1 MRALTVIPEKSGSLE
16 IRDIPDAVASPNELL
31 VEGIAFGVCATDRE
45 IASGHF
51 GAAPPGEDRLVL
63 GHESLGRVLTAPAGS
78 DFAAGDLVVGIVRR
92 PDPVPC
98 GACARGEFDMCRN
111 NLYAERGIKHLHG
124 YASEQWT
131 VETDYAVKLD
141 PALGDT
147 GVLMEP
153 ATVVAKVW
161 EQIDRVSTRAWYEPR
176 RVLVT
181 GAGPI
186 GQLAALLGTQ
196 RDLDVHVLA
205 LADKGIQPD
214 MARKLGATYHSDPLP
229 EVADRIHPDVI
240 IEATGVPSIA
250 MAAMTHPA
258 PAGIVCL
265 TGISP
270 TGRQLDIDAGE
281 LNRRTVLENNLIFGS
296 VNANKRHYHQ
306 AAQALAA
313 ADPNWRSGLI
323 TRRLP
328 LAKAIDA
335 FTSGQDD
342 IKIMVEL

>member
-1 MRALTVIPEKSGSLE
+1 MHALTVIPEKSGSLE
-16 IRDIPDAVASPNELL
+16 IREVPDAVAAPDELL

-45 IASGHF
+45 IAAGNF
-51 GAAPPGEDRLVL
+51 GSAPPGEDRLIL

-78 DFAAGDLVVGIVRR
+78 GFAAGDLVVGIVRR

-111 NLYAERGIKHLHG
+111 NLYTERGVKQLHG
-124 YASEQWT
+124 YGSQQWT
-131 VETDYAVKLD
+131 VETGYAVKLD
-141 PALGDT
+141 PALGET

-153 ATVVAKVW
+153 ASVVAKAW

-186 GQLAALLGTQ
+186 GQLAALMGTQ
-196 RDLDVHVLA
+196 RHLDVHVLA
-205 LADKGIQPD
+205 LADKGIQPE

-229 EVADRIHPDVI
+229 EVAERIRPDVI
-240 IEATGVPSIA
+240 IEATGVPALA
-250 MAAMTHPA
+250 MAAMTHSA

-270 TGRQLDIDAGE
+270 TGRRLDIDAGE
-281 LNRRTVLENNLIFGS
+281 LNRRIVLENHLVFGS
-296 VNANKRHYHQ
+296 VNAGKRHYHQ

-313 ADPNWRSGLI
+313 ADPHWLRGLI
-323 TRRLP
+323 TRRLT

-335 FTSGQDD
+335 FTCGQDD